1 MDEHTV
7 NLNSAQCIHSISHWG
22 ETAYQNICTGTLAHV
37 PWGSGDY
44 ALAIFG
50 YSVIAFVGMLAIC
63 LVLFILHEAL

>member
-22 ETAYQNICTGTLAHV
+22 QTDYQNICTGTLAHV

-50 YSVIAFVGMLAIC
+50 YGVMAAVVIGGLLIVS
-63 LVLFILHEAL
+63 FILHEMS